1 MEMISRIIMIEA
13 GIITGLMVTALII
26 LGITR
31 RYSLFY
37 KGKTV
42 YELLN
47 ILRKLSWRDFFESH
61 LRANTG
67 KVLDRPFGSTH
78 HYFIWNRL
86 LFNPVYLTRPPLEF
100 DTEVDTGVI
109 IGPKADRPLT
119 LQIPLMIAG
128 MSYGGALSLR
138 AKIALAKAATIAGTA
153 ANSGN
158 GPFLLEER
166 TNADRYILQY
176 SRGFWAKAEEYLKQ
190 ADMIEINLGQGA
202 WGPAPVR
209 IKGNKVNSEFA
220 KRIGT
225 IPGLDVL
232 IEARLPEVNNAKDW
246 RNLVKTLQEV
256 SGGVPVAV
264 KIGASH
270 YLERELD
277 LMMAG
282 GIDGVVLDGAEGGTH
297 ACPPILL
304 DDMGLPAFPSLC
316 RAVNYFETK
325 QLKGKVSLI
334 IGGGLYTPGDFLK
347 CLALGADGVI
357 IGTIAA
363 LTMVHTQITKPIPWE
378 PPTGLI
384 YHGGKEE
391 AKYNPELGAKHF
403 SNYLGSCVA
412 EMRRIARS
420 LGKRSLRELSKKD
433 LVAIDPLYAAM
444 AGVEYLKDKCEV

>member
-1 MEMISRIIMIEA
+1 MISRIIMIGA
-13 GIITGLMVTALII
+13 GTITGFMVIILIIFGII
-26 LGITR
+26 R
-31 RYSLFY
+31 RNGLFY
-37 KGKTV
+37 GEKTKYV
-42 YELLN
+42 LLN
-47 ILRKLSWRDFFESH
+47 ILRKISWRDFFESH
-61 LRANTG
+61 LRADTG
-67 KVLDRPFGSTH
+67 KVLDRPFGSTY
-78 HYFIWNRL
+78 HYFFWDRL
-86 LFNPVYLTRPPLEF
+86 LFNPVYLTRPPLSLDFEM
-100 DTEVDTGVI
+100 DIGVV
-109 IGPKADRPLT
+109 IGPKASRPLH
-119 LQIPLMIAG
+119 LQIPIIIAG

-166 TNADRYILQY
+166 ANAARYILQY

-190 ADMIEINLGQGA
+190 VNMIEINLGQGA

-209 IKGNKVNSEFA
+209 IQGNKVNSELA

-225 IPGLDVL
+225 IPGLDIL
-232 IEARLPEVNNAKDW
+232 IEARLPEVNNPTDW
-246 RNLVKTLQEV
+246 GNLIKALKEV

-264 KIGASH
+264 KFGTSH

-277 LMMAG
+277 LMIAG
-282 GIDGVVLDGAEGGTH
+282 GIDAVILDGAEGGAH
-297 ACPPILL
+297 ACPPTLL

-316 RAVNYFETK
+316 RAVNYFETR

-334 IGGGLYTPGDFLK
+334 IGGGLSTPGDFLK

-391 AKYNPELGAKHF
+391 AKYDPELGAKHF

-412 EMRRIARS
+412 EMRQIARI
-420 LGKRSLRELSKKD
+420 LGKRSFRELSKAD

-444 AGVEYLKDKCEV
+444 AGVEYLKDKSKV